1 MGVEFALQLASDTE
15 LNNFSFLKPV
25 IMRTT
30 GIILI
35 IVGILMFVF
44 SEINF
49 TTEKK
54 VVDVGPIEVNKKE
67 NKSIGWPVYAGGVV
81 ALLGVVLVV
90 AGSKKAK

>member
-1 MGVEFALQLASDTE
+1 MIV
-15 LNNFSFLKPV
+15 
-25 IMRTT
+25 
-30 GIILI
+30 
-35 IVGILMFVF
+35 VGILMFVF

-67 NKSIGWPVYAGGVV
+67 NKTIGWPVYGGGIV

-90 AGSKKAK
+90 AGSRKGR

>member
-1 MGVEFALQLASDTE
+1 VEFALQLALETE
-15 LNNFSFLKPV
+15 TEIIFHFLNPL

-35 IVGILMFVF
+35 VVGILMFLIPR
-44 SEINF
+44 INF

-67 NKSIGWPVYAGGVV
+67 NKSIGWPVYAGGIV
-81 ALLGVVLVV
+81 ALLGVGLVI
-90 AGSKKAK
+90 AGSKKTS

>member
-1 MGVEFALQLASDTE
+1 
-15 LNNFSFLKPV
+15 
-25 IMRTT
+25 MRTT
-30 GIILI
+30 GIVLI
-35 IVGILMFVF
+35 IIGILMFVF

-67 NKSIGWPVYAGGVV
+67 NKSIGWPVYTGGIV

-90 AGSKKAK
+90 AGSKKNK

>member
-1 MGVEFALQLASDTE
+1 
-15 LNNFSFLKPV
+15 
-25 IMRTT
+25 MRTT
-30 GIILI
+30 GIVLI

-67 NKSIGWPVYAGGVV
+67 KKSIGWPAYGGGIV

-90 AGSKKAK
+90 AGSRKGR